1 MNFGWH
7 SNHSR
12 FHSSKNEFLP
22 SWRILSQD
30 SNLGAAKMQQEMTG
44 MWRKLRMVVKMIEK
58 KFFLKYDQLFTLHGK
73 FPFEFINMN
82 TSRSPRNKQRDV
94 EQNLCGKASE
104 AIWCSLN
111 CVENSPLGP
120 SQWEEK
126 GIISEIAFIEPRSNY
141 LNVSRICLYCS
152 IFYIT
157 DKGQINKLNAI
168 EDNLSKDR
176 LRIRIVILIFPT
188 VLYWVTPVRL
198 QSQVESTK
206 KLLIKLSGN
215 AASGRWRWTIVYYFY

>member
-1 MNFGWH
+1 MINYSHFME
-7 SNHSR
+7 S
-12 FHSSKNEFLP
+12 FHLNSLITE
-22 SWRILSQD
+22 QD
-30 SNLGAAKMQQEMTG
+30 
-44 MWRKLRMVVKMIEK
+44 
-58 KFFLKYDQLFTLHGK
+58 
-73 FPFEFINMN
+73 
-82 TSRSPRNKQRDV
+82 TSRSPRNKQRDI

>member
-1 MNFGWH
+1 MNFGCH

-12 FHSSKNEFLP
+12 FHLSKNEFLP

-44 MWRKLRMVVKMIEK
+44 IWRKLRMVVKMIEET
-58 KFFLKYDQLFTLHGK
+58 KFLNRISYSHFMGSFHLNSLIMEQD
-73 FPFEFINMN
+73 
-82 TSRSPRNKQRDV
+82 TSRSPWNKQRDI
-94 EQNLCGKASE
+94 EQILCGKARD

-141 LNVSRICLYCS
+141 LNVSRIRLYCS
-152 IFYIT
+152 IFYVT

-176 LRIRIVILIFPT
+176 LGSELWYLFFQQCSTGLIL
-188 VLYWVTPVRL
+188 LGYNLR
-198 QSQVESTK
+198 
-206 KLLIKLSGN
+206 
-215 AASGRWRWTIVYYFY
+215 